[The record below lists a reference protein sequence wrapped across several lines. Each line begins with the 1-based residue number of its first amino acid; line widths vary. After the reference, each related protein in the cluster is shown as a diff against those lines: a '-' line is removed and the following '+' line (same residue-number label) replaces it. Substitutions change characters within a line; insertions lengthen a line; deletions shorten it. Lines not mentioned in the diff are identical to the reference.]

1 MPRKQISLT
10 EASKKGT
17 RIEFKTMGRGIS
29 SSLSNVFKDGVKKEL
44 EGKTDAQEI
53 FKILKK
59 NLLYQNSC
67 KVVPSL
73 DKESFCSFKVTDGV
87 GGEYLL
93 KVWYALN
100 INENKVQIQAKAP
113 KLREGE
119 KRYILTVSDPDKSIL
134 NLLLRVQE
142 AANWGHGFPVSV
154 DPNDKEY
161 KRDFYIDGDGMDHI
175 YDITIEEG
183 PVEED

>member
-1 MPRKQISLT
+1 MQRKQISST
-10 EASKKGT
+10 VIEEAVKKKGT
-17 RIEFKTMGRGIS
+17 RIEFKTVGRGIS
-29 SSLSNVFKDGVKKEL
+29 VSLSNVFKDTVKKEL

-87 GGEYLL
+87 GGEYIL
-93 KVWYALN
+93 KVWYSSEV
-100 INENKVQIQAKAP
+100 NENKVQIQAKAP

-134 NLLLRVQE
+134 NLLLRIQE
-142 AANWGHGFPVSV
+142 AANWGHGFPVVV
-154 DPNDKEY
+154 DPDDKEY
-161 KRDFYIDGDGMDHI
+161 KRSFYIDGDGMDHI
-175 YDITIEEG
+175 YDITLEEY
-183 PVEED
+183 

>member
-1 MPRKQISLT
+1 MRKQIQALPES
-10 EASKKGT
+10 SKKGI
-17 RIEFKTMGRGIS
+17 RIEFKTQGRGIS
-29 SSLSNVFKDGVKKEL
+29 SSLSNVFKDTVKKEL
-44 EGKTDAQEI
+44 EGKTDSREI

-59 NLLYQNSC
+59 NLLYPNSC
-67 KVVPSL
+67 KIVPSL

-87 GGEYLL
+87 GGEYTL
-93 KVWYALN
+93 KVWYDFG
-100 INENKVQIQAKAP
+100 INENKVQVQVKAP

-134 NLLLRVQE
+134 NLITRIQE

-154 DPNDKEY
+154 DPDDKEY

-175 YDITIEEG
+175 YDITIEEA
-183 PVEED
+183 

>member
-1 MPRKQISLT
+1 MRKQISIIS
-10 EASKKGT
+10 EAPKKT
-17 RIEFKTMGRGIS
+17 KVEFKTLGRGIS
-29 SSLSNVFKDGVKKEL
+29 CSLSNVFKDGVKKEL

-93 KVWYALN
+93 KVWYN
-100 INENKVQIQAKAP
+100 SSVNENKVQINAKAP
-113 KLREGE
+113 KLHSGM
-119 KRYILTVSDPDKSIL
+119 KRYILTVSDPDSQLIKMLELIKNMS
-134 NLLLRVQE
+134 RG
-142 AANWGHGFPVSV
+142 GHSFPVSV
-154 DPNDKEY
+154 DPHDKE
-161 KRDFYIDGDGMDHI
+161 RHEEFYIDGDGWCNI
-175 YDITIEEG
+175 ADITIEDG
-183 PVEED
+183 PVEEDK